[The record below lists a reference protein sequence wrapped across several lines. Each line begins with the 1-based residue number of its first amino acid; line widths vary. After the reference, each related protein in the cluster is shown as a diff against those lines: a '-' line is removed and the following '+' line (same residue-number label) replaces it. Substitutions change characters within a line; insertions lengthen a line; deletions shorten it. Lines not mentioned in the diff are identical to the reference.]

1 MPHFINFWLL
11 RSFGFCEDNI
21 RKPLMSALV
30 DQIRQKME
38 ENGVMHSAI
47 LAFIRACRLI
57 ASGRSAL
64 IPESEISPAKAC
76 AHPSIEKRS

>member
-1 MPHFINFWLL
+1 
-11 RSFGFCEDNI
+11 
-21 RKPLMSALV
+21 MSALE
-30 DQIRQKME
+30 DRIRQKME

-64 IPESEISPAKAC
+64 IPESEISPAQSVLDLSLI
-76 AHPSIEKRS
+76 HISEPTRPY